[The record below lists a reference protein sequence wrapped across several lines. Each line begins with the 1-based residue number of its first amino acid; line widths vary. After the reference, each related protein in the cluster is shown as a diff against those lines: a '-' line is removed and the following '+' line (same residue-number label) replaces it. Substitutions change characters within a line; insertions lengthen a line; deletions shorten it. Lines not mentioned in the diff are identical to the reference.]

1 MRHPS
6 RQCRAWLAVGAL
18 LLFAVPIGCSTVA
31 VTNRKQL
38 DLIPGSTMMSMSNQ
52 QYGDFLKANA
62 LSPNAD
68 QAALVRTVGKRIQG
82 AVERYFRDENMSDQ
96 LNGYDWQFNLIE
108 SKEANAWCM
117 PGGKVVVYTGILP
130 VTQNEAGL
138 AVVMGHEVAHA
149 VLRHGG
155 KRMTQG
161 MIAQGTL
168 QAAQAG
174 LGMADMSEGAR
185 TGIMAVLGVG
195 AQVGVL
201 LPFSRDHESE
211 ADVEGLRYAIR
222 AGYRAEEAPLLW
234 ERMAKL
240 GGSDTPSWLS
250 THPASL
256 DRAQKLRDMAPQLRE
271 QEKNWQPKGTPTVI
285 GVPGT
290 SPAPAPNQPPT
301 KKVDTGS
308 LPK

>member
-1 MRHPS
+1 MHGPMLPS
-6 RQCRAWLAVGAL
+6 LRTLFLFALAL
-18 LLFAVPIGCSTVA
+18 LPVA
-31 VTNRKQL
+31 CANLNFYSDEELEPLSLQAYDEATKETGGAITSGKDYEMVMRVARKIAQASDEL
-38 DLIPGSTMMSMSNQ
+38 GFRWEVRL
-52 QYGDFLKANA
+52 LKADDI
-62 LSPNAD
+62 PNAFC
-68 QAALVRTVGKRIQG
+68 LPNGRI
-82 AVERYFRDENMSDQ
+82 A
-96 LNGYDWQFNLIE
+96 I
-108 SKEANAWCM
+108 
-117 PGGKVVVYTGILP
+117 YTGILP
-130 VTQNEAGL
+130 VTQNEDGL
-138 AVVMGHEVAHA
+138 AIVMGHEVAHA
-149 VLRHGG
+149 ILRHGG

-174 LGMADMSEGAR
+174 LGMAEMSDGAR
-185 TGIMAVLGVG
+185 TGIMAVLGGG

-271 QEKNWQPKGTPTVI
+271 QEKNWQPKGTPNVV
-285 GVPGT
+285 GVPG
-290 SPAPAPNQPPT
+290 SAPAPNQPPT

>member
-1 MRHPS
+1 MHGPMLPS
-6 RQCRAWLAVGAL
+6 LRTLFLFALAL
-18 LLFAVPIGCSTVA
+18 LPVA
-31 VTNRKQL
+31 CANLNFYSDEELEPLSLQAYDEATKETGGAITSGKDYEMVMRVARKIAQASDEL
-38 DLIPGSTMMSMSNQ
+38 GFRWEVRL
-52 QYGDFLKANA
+52 LKADDI
-62 LSPNAD
+62 PNAFC
-68 QAALVRTVGKRIQG
+68 LPNGRI
-82 AVERYFRDENMSDQ
+82 A
-96 LNGYDWQFNLIE
+96 I
-108 SKEANAWCM
+108 
-117 PGGKVVVYTGILP
+117 YTGILP
-130 VTQNEAGL
+130 VTQNEDGL
-138 AVVMGHEVAHA
+138 AIVMGHEVAHA
-149 VLRHGG
+149 ILRHGG

-174 LGMADMSEGAR
+174 LGMAEMSDGAR

-271 QEKNWQPKGTPTVI
+271 QEKNWQPKGTPNVV
-285 GVPGT
+285 GVPG
-290 SPAPAPNQPPT
+290 SAPAPNQPPT

>member
-1 MRHPS
+1 MRGPMLPTL
-6 RQCRAWLAVGAL
+6 RTLFLFALAL
-18 LLFAVPIGCSTVA
+18 LPGACANLNLYSDEELEPLSLQAYDEATKETGGAITSGKDYEMVMRVA
-31 VTNRKQL
+31 RKIAQASDEMGFRWEVRL
-38 DLIPGSTMMSMSNQ
+38 
-52 QYGDFLKANA
+52 LKADDI
-62 LSPNAD
+62 PNAFC
-68 QAALVRTVGKRIQG
+68 LPNGRI
-82 AVERYFRDENMSDQ
+82 A
-96 LNGYDWQFNLIE
+96 I
-108 SKEANAWCM
+108 
-117 PGGKVVVYTGILP
+117 YTGILP
-130 VTQNEAGL
+130 VTQNEDGL

-149 VLRHGG
+149 ILRHGG

-161 MIAQGTL
+161 MIAQGTME
-168 QAAQAG
+168 AVQAG

-256 DRAQKLRDMAPQLRE
+256 DRAQKLRDIAPQLRE
-271 QEKNWQPKGTPTVI
+271 QEKNWRPKGTPTVI

-290 SPAPAPNQPPT
+290 APAPNQPPT

>member
-1 MRHPS
+1 MRGPMLPTL
-6 RQCRAWLAVGAL
+6 RTLFLFALAL
-18 LLFAVPIGCSTVA
+18 LPGACANLNLYSDEELEPLSLQAYDEATKETGGAITSGKDYEMVMRVA
-31 VTNRKQL
+31 RKIAQASDEMGFRWEVRL
-38 DLIPGSTMMSMSNQ
+38 
-52 QYGDFLKANA
+52 LKADDI
-62 LSPNAD
+62 PNAFC
-68 QAALVRTVGKRIQG
+68 LPNGRI
-82 AVERYFRDENMSDQ
+82 A
-96 LNGYDWQFNLIE
+96 I
-108 SKEANAWCM
+108 
-117 PGGKVVVYTGILP
+117 YTGILP
-130 VTQNEAGL
+130 VTQNEDGL

-149 VLRHGG
+149 ILRHGG

-161 MIAQGTL
+161 MIAQGTME
-168 QAAQAG
+168 AVQAG

-240 GGSDTPSWLS
+240 GGGDTPTWLS

-256 DRAQKLRDMAPQLRE
+256 DRAQKLRDIAPQLRE
-271 QEKNWQPKGTPTVI
+271 QEKNWRPKGTPTVI

-290 SPAPAPNQPPT
+290 GPAPNQPPT
-301 KKVDTGS
+301 KRVDTGS

>member
-1 MRHPS
+1 MRGPMLPTL
-6 RQCRAWLAVGAL
+6 RTLFLFALAL
-18 LLFAVPIGCSTVA
+18 LPGACANLNLYSDEELEPLSLQAYDEATKETGGAITSGKDYEMVMRVA
-31 VTNRKQL
+31 RKIAQASDEMGFRWEVRL
-38 DLIPGSTMMSMSNQ
+38 
-52 QYGDFLKANA
+52 LKADDI
-62 LSPNAD
+62 PNAFC
-68 QAALVRTVGKRIQG
+68 LPNGRI
-82 AVERYFRDENMSDQ
+82 A
-96 LNGYDWQFNLIE
+96 I
-108 SKEANAWCM
+108 
-117 PGGKVVVYTGILP
+117 YTGILP
-130 VTQNEAGL
+130 VTQNEDGL

-149 VLRHGG
+149 ILRHGG

-161 MIAQGTL
+161 MIAQGTME
-168 QAAQAG
+168 AVQAG

-240 GGSDTPSWLS
+240 GGGDTPTWLS

-256 DRAQKLRDMAPQLRE
+256 DRAQKLRDIAPQLRE
-271 QEKNWQPKGTPTVI
+271 QEKNWRPKGTPTVI

-290 SPAPAPNQPPT
+290 APAPNQPPT